1 MFIVVSILVVLDWT
15 MMQIY
20 DEGLARTIASFN
32 PCFIGL
38 DNDASHHRLFL
49 LQAHRVS
56 ILVVLDWTMM
66 PRHGRRRFHPMRSFN
81 PCCIGLDNDAVGFG
95 AIDLTH
101 LGFQSLLY
109 WIGQ

>member
-1 MFIVVSILVVLDWT
+1 
-15 MMQIY
+15 
-20 DEGLARTIASFN
+20 
-32 PCFIGL
+32 
-38 DNDASHHRLFL
+38 
-49 LQAHRVS
+49 
-56 ILVVLDWTMM
+56 MM